1 MKRHSLCTR
10 LLLLSFV
17 LALLALCFTFGASA
31 ATPPQDPPA
40 TTASGDHTL
49 MIVLIV
55 LIAILLAC
63 IILLIGLTQWVRV
76 RYLKARRQ
84 VVALEKEV
92 DELKKKLVAASSA
105 APVTIP
111 AKTKESAKIEKKTE
125 GKAETAKEE
134 EHPFAETAED
144 APQSSVGI
152 APADEAVNEQTE
164 ETEEHAQ
171 NHVADQATPG
181 KESKTIAATKAKKQE
196 SKPDT
201 QKHTGEQRFATMASA
216 LSSLQGDTQSDEM
229 STTLITPDGRHILIK
244 YRQSFRA
251 RMVQAD
257 DESKKA
263 YSDMKNYLLSFNGVS
278 ATDSQNYESFAA
290 ARRPLAKINITGKT
304 LVVYLALDPAKLEGS
319 KYKFDSVGDRKRFEK
334 TPVKIKVRSAR
345 SFKWAQELVDMTM
358 ADSGIEKGELQNAD
372 YIPATE
378 SKESLIARGLIQ
390 VSAQEVESGAK
401 VDEETIVR
409 LIEAGATIE
418 GSFKMPLAP
427 TGEGLVAIPEEY
439 AAEYIPHSD
448 AVSVEEAIGM
458 MENEVAEHHLYH
470 RLNSK
475 HEGKQVIINVDT
487 LDASFAAGDTVTLE
501 KLKGMKLVEP
511 SAGRLKVLARGI
523 LSKPLIVEADDFSI
537 DALKM
542 ILITGGSP
550 VELD

>member
-17 LALLALCFTFGASA
+17 LALLAAFFTFGASA
-31 ATPPQDPPA
+31 ATPAQDTP
-40 TTASGDHTL
+40 ASGDHTL
-49 MIVLIV
+49 IVVLVI

-76 RYLKARRQ
+76 RYLKARRR
-84 VVALEKEV
+84 VVALENEM
-92 DELKKKLVAASSA
+92 DELKRKLVVAAS
-105 APVTIP
+105 APVEENA
-111 AKTKESAKIEKKTE
+111 AKNEKK
-125 GKAETAKEE
+125 AEPAKEE
-134 EHPFAETAED
+134 EPPFAETAED
-144 APQSSVGI
+144 APQSSVGE
-152 APADEAVNEQTE
+152 APADEAVKEQSE
-164 ETEEHAQ
+164 ETEE
-171 NHVADQATPG
+171 
-181 KESKTIAATKAKKQE
+181 K
-196 SKPDT
+196 
-201 QKHTGEQRFATMASA
+201 RFAALARALASI
-216 LSSLQGDTQSDEM
+216 QGDGQTDEM
-229 STTLITPDGRHILIK
+229 STILITPDGRHILIK

-257 DESKKA
+257 DESKKI
-263 YSDMKNYLLSFNGVS
+263 YSDMKNYLMSFDGVS
-278 ATDSQNYESFAA
+278 ASDSQNYESFAA

-319 KYKFDSVGDRKRFEK
+319 KYKYDNVGDRKRFEK

-358 ADSGIEKGELQNAD
+358 AENGREKGALQNVD
-372 YIPATE
+372 YIPAPE
-378 SKESLIARGLIQ
+378 SRESLIACGLIQ
-390 VSAQEVESGAK
+390 VTAHEVESGAK
-401 VDEETIVR
+401 VDEETIIR
-409 LIEAGATIE
+409 LIESGAIVEVAGIA
-418 GSFKMPLAP
+418 PLTP
-427 TGEGLVAIPEEY
+427 SGEGLVAIPEEY

-448 AVSVEEAIGM
+448 TVSVEEAAGL

-470 RLNSK
+470 RMNSK

-487 LDASFAAGDTVTLE
+487 LDASFAAGETVTLE
-501 KLKGMKLVEP
+501 KLKEMKLVEA
-511 SAGRLKVLARGI
+511 SAGRLKVLGRGI